1 MREDQGE
8 ESARHTEQLSAL
20 TLLMYQ
26 AAQDPERWAEM
37 SALLRDAALPFD
49 DDHLYQQPTRRRR
62 MLDALIPHVEQAL
75 RLGEQMER
83 TRETR
88 DLAVAT
94 LERLPIGIAV
104 VDAQLNII
112 TLNRI
117 AAGALSDS
125 EVLSNHQG
133 RLRINN
139 RRQHQ
144 ALHKALARCLEQGS
158 HHALPLT
165 EPASGVTVSL
175 LVCPSRTVDMED
187 PERPAVTLFIS
198 HSNLDNL
205 VDEAL
210 LGELYELT
218 PAESKVAKGLVG
230 GHTLDRIA
238 EDAQVAPATVR
249 AQLKTVFRKTDTGRQ
264 AELVSVI
271 LSGLAPLAPGPTER
285 GPTER
290 TPLAQPQAPL
300 SPPALESFESGK
312 LTTDDGRTLR
322 VHQYGNADGTPVI
335 FFHSV
340 RGSRLEVPGGAD
352 ILHELNLRLIVPD
365 RPGYGLSDP
374 LKDRSIDDLVSDLEL
389 LTEHL
394 GIHRFHLL
402 GYSLGGFLALHCAS
416 HLGDRVERLG
426 LVSALGPTHLS
437 GDADPMRG
445 LFRMVVGVA
454 DRAPDLMEN
463 VLNLVARGLIKN
475 PDKHLRRFVT
485 FTSPADAP
493 VFAQPCHRDA
503 YVKAVREAYR
513 HGCQGFVEDLRAVA
527 RAPEPAAASLTMPV
541 YLWHGERD
549 GQVPVAQALAVEQ
562 WLPNSRLTL
571 EPDGGHFFVYERWRD
586 ILTRFTEPA

>member
-1 MREDQGE
+1 MHEDQGDD
-8 ESARHTEQLSAL
+8 SARHTEQLSAL

-37 SALLRDAALPFD
+37 SALLRDAAIPFED
-49 DDHLYQQPTRRRR
+49 DRLYQQPTRRRR

-144 ALHKALARCLEQGS
+144 ALHQALARCLEQGS

-165 EPASGVTVSL
+165 EPATGVTVSL

-187 PERPAVTLFIS
+187 PERPAATLFIS

-210 LGELYELT
+210 LGDLYDLT
-218 PAESKVAKGLVG
+218 PAESKVAKGLVS

-249 AQLKTVFRKTDTGRQ
+249 AQLKSVFRKTDTGRQ

-271 LSGLAPLAPGPTER
+271 LSGLAPLAPGPA
-285 GPTER
+285 ER
-290 TPLAQPQAPL
+290 TPPAQPEASL
-300 SPPALESFESGK
+300 DPPALESFESGK
-312 LTTDDGRTLR
+312 LTAGDGRTLR
-322 VHQYGNADGTPVI
+322 FHQYGNADGTPVI

-352 ILHELNLRLIVPD
+352 ILHQLNLRLIVPD

-374 LKDRSIDDLVSDLEL
+374 LKDRDIDDLVADLER

-416 HLGDRVERLG
+416 RLGDRVQRLG

-493 VFAQPCHRDA
+493 VFAQQCHRDA
-503 YVKAVREAYR
+503 YVKAVKEAYR
-513 HGCQGFVEDLRAVA
+513 NGCQGFVEDLRTVA

-541 YLWHGERD
+541 FLWHGERD
-549 GQVPVAQALAVEQ
+549 GQVPVAQALAVDQ

-571 EPDGGHFFVYERWRD
+571 EPDGGHFFVYDRWRD

>member
-1 MREDQGE
+1 MQENQGDD
-8 ESARHTEQLSAL
+8 SARYTEQLSAL

-37 SALLRDAALPFD
+37 TALLREAAIPFEH
-49 DDHLYQQPTRRRR
+49 DHLYQTPARRRR
-62 MLDALIPHVEQAL
+62 MLDALVPHVEQAL
-75 RLGEQMER
+75 RLGEQMAR

-104 VDAQLNII
+104 VDARLNII

-117 AAGALSDS
+117 AADALSDS

-139 RRQHQ
+139 RHQHQ
-144 ALHKALARCLEQGS
+144 ALHDALARCLEQGS

-187 PERPAVTLFIS
+187 PERPAATLFLS

-210 LGELYELT
+210 LGDLYGLT
-218 PAESKVAKGLVG
+218 PAESKVAKGLVS

-238 EDAQVAPATVR
+238 EDASVSPATVR
-249 AQLKTVFRKTDTGRQ
+249 AQLKAVFRKTDTGRQ

-271 LSGLAPLAPGPTER
+271 LSGLAPLAPGRAKGVPDTARRAAEPT
-285 GPTER
+285 
-290 TPLAQPQAPL
+290 A
-300 SPPALESFESGK
+300 PALESIDSGR
-312 LTTDDGRTLR
+312 LTARDGRTLR
-322 VHQYGNADGTPVI
+322 YYQYGNADGTPVI

-340 RGSRLEVPGGAD
+340 RGSRLEVPGGAE
-352 ILHELNLRLIVPD
+352 ILRELNLRLIVPD

-374 LKDRSIDDLVSDLEL
+374 LRDRGIDDLVSDLEV

-394 GIHRFHLL
+394 GIERFHLL

-416 HLGDRVERLG
+416 RLGDRVIRLG
-426 LVSALGPTHLS
+426 LVSALGPAHLS

-445 LFRMVVGVA
+445 LFRMVVSVA
-454 DRAPDLMEN
+454 DRAPDLMEK

-493 VFAQPCHRDA
+493 VFSQRRHRDA

-527 RAPEPAAASLTMPV
+527 SAPEPDAASLSMPV

-571 EPDGGHFFVYERWRD
+571 EPDGGHFFVYDRWRD
-586 ILTRFTEPA
+586 ILTRFTEPL